1 MKFYKLLFFTTMI
14 IGTIMAISSYSWFGM
29 WMGLEINMIS
39 IMPLFSQSKN
49 MYTSEASIKYFLTQA
64 LASMIILFSI
74 ILLSILSKMLN
85 ETESMF
91 SVMLNSALL
100 TKMGAAPFHF
110 WFPEVIE
117 GLNWNN
123 SLILLTWQK
132 IAPMI
137 LIMYNSKISLFFFS
151 IIIMCM
157 IISSIMGFNQISLRK
172 ILAFSSI
179 NHIGWMISAL
189 LNSKIIWFLYFMI
202 YSIISINI
210 IFIFKK
216 FKMFFLNQMI
226 SIFNSNPL
234 LKTFFI
240 MNFFSLGGIPP
251 FLGFMPKWLII
262 NSLTL
267 NSQFLLSFLMILF
280 TLMTFYFYMR
290 VTFSS
295 LIVNFDIPF
304 MSSIKIENFYMFIFN
319 FIALSSLLLFP
330 LFFNFY

>member
-1 MKFYKLLFFTTMI
+1 MKFYKLLFFIFMI
-14 IGTIMAISSYSWFGM
+14 IGTLISISSYSWFGM

-39 IMPLFSQSKN
+39 IMPLFSNTNN
-49 MYTSEASIKYFLTQA
+49 MYSSEASIKYFLTQT

-74 ILLSILSKMLN
+74 IMLSITTFIFNKS
-85 ETESMF
+85 ETIF
-91 SVMLNSALL
+91 SIMMNSALL

-137 LIMYNSKISLFFFS
+137 LMMYNSKISMFFFS
-151 IIIMCM
+151 IILFCM
-157 IISSIMGFNQISLRK
+157 IISSILGFNQISLRK

-189 LNSKIIWFLYFMI
+189 LNSKIIWFLYFLI
-202 YSIISINI
+202 YTIITINI
-210 IFIFKK
+210 IYIFKK
-216 FKMFFLNQMI
+216 FKMFFINQLIM
-226 SIFNSNPL
+226 IFNSNPL

-240 MNFFSLGGIPP
+240 LNFFSLGGIPP
-251 FLGFMPKWLII
+251 FLGFFPKWIII

-267 NSQFLLSFLMILF
+267 NSQYLLSFIMIIF
-280 TLMTFYFYMR
+280 TLLTFYFYMR
-290 VTFSS
+290 MTFSS
-295 LIVNFDIPF
+295 LIINFDIPYF
-304 MSSIKIENFYMFIFN
+304 SSIKLKNFYMMFFN
-319 FIALSSLLLFP
+319 FIALSSLILFP
-330 LFFNFY
+330 MFFNFC